1 VLSRGARRRRVRI
14 GGEMEIGRLR
24 RDDVGIVRR
33 WIVVVGLDR
42 GM

>member
-1 VLSRGARRRRVRI
+1 VLSRGARRRRVRS